1 MLLSVQ
7 KQALHRTADPVPHRA
22 ATYEE
27 FFSWCSRHHCPYMEV
42 GAYDAVGCLCAAAAP
57 GAESAVYDSVSL
69 CRWLSAD
76 SRTFA
81 LSVRDFVDVTRE
93 LTIKHYRIHK
103 LA

>member
-1 MLLSVQ
+1 MMLADVC
-7 KQALHRTADPVPHRA
+7 ALQRHRGRSLRSMT
-22 ATYEE
+22 
-27 FFSWCSRHHCPYMEV
+27 
-42 GAYDAVGCLCAAAAP
+42 
-57 GAESAVYDSVSL
+57 VSL
-69 CRWLSAD
+69 CRWLSVD